1 MMIFKEIV
9 YQILFFLYLWTYKKK
24 EPMKLSQQSLSIIE
38 SAIQKAVAKYTCN
51 CEQTVV
57 TDIHLQP
64 DQTSGQLNIYNDD
77 DEELANIMIEEWAT
91 YEGDDFLE
99 SVEPSL
105 RNILCRMKDAGA
117 ELLLVDDD
125 TILVNDELLKGL
137 DKELDEFLKELLEK

>member
-38 SAIQKAVAKYTCN
+38 SAIQKAVAKYVCN

-77 DEELANIMIEEWAT
+77 DEELANIMICLLYT
-91 YEGDDFLE
+91 
-99 SVEPSL
+99 SPSP
-105 RNILCRMKDAGA
+105 RDA
-117 ELLLVDDD
+117 
-125 TILVNDELLKGL
+125 
-137 DKELDEFLKELLEK
+137 

>member
-38 SAIQKAVAKYTCN
+38 SAIQKAVAKYVCN

-91 YEGDDFLE
+91 YGSISSSAADNPNRSTAALNC
-99 SVEPSL
+99 SSS
-105 RNILCRMKDAGA
+105 
-117 ELLLVDDD
+117 LLVH
-125 TILVNDELLKGL
+125 TAWQFG
-137 DKELDEFLKELLEK
+137 